1 MKVIVLNEQGI
12 RNETM
17 LDAIQIDDLQLL
29 QVRGVIDNGEEQK
42 IPLSRLAAWGVGMK
56 SALAAMQSVAQK
68 QGGSGIYYVNTH
80 GKQMF
85 AAKSEA
91 GFIGSLSDAAG
102 KVGGGQAN
110 MIPLHVDPTM
120 LCMAAVMANIDRK
133 LDAIQEQQKEIM
145 DFLSAQEESKIR
157 GNIQTLA
164 DVLQGYQYNWENETY
179 KVNKHNLVQQVR
191 KEAEQEIIL
200 YRGLIQKSI
209 AKQRFAGSNQM
220 VQSTAQKILKN
231 LQNYQLAVY
240 QYAYA
245 AFLEVLLL
253 ENFTG
258 EYLSHVSEKIREHA
272 FQYRKEY
279 TNCYDYLECLSEK
292 SLQTKMM
299 QGLSNVSIGLGS
311 ALAKAPILKKGP
323 VDESLIDAGQKLK
336 KSAEQKT
343 NKIVCGLI
351 GSADS
356 GTAVFTENID
366 KINRIWNKPK
376 EVFFDDKAIYFV
388 PKVC

>member
-1 MKVIVLNEQGI
+1 MDKNGRQSENL
-12 RNETM
+12 
-17 LDAIQIDDLQLL
+17 LDVIQIKDLTLL
-29 QVRGVIDNGEEQK
+29 QEKDVLEESAQK
-42 IPLSRLAAWGVGMK
+42 IPLSRLAAWGVGLD
-56 SALAAMQSVAQK
+56 SFAAAVQSVVQK
-68 QGGSGIYYVNTH
+68 EGGSGFYYVDTH

-85 AAKSEA
+85 TAKSGE
-91 GFIGSLSDAAG
+91 GFIGSLADVVG

-110 MIPLHVDPTM
+110 MIPLHVDPAM

-133 LDAIQEQQKEIM
+133 LDVIQEQQKEIM

-164 DVLQGYQYNWENETY
+164 DVLQGYRYNWESETY
-179 KVNKHNLVQQVR
+179 KLNKHNLVQEIR

-200 YRGLIQKSI
+200 YSSMIHKKVEKPGFLNN
-209 AKQRFAGSNQM
+209 NQV
-220 VQSTAQKILKN
+220 VQSTAKKILKN

-253 ENFTG
+253 ENFAAD
-258 EYLSHVSEKIREHA
+258 YLTYVSERIREFA

-279 TNCYDYLECLSEK
+279 TECYDYLKLLSEK
-292 SLQTKMM
+292 SWQTKMM
-299 QGLSNVSIGLGS
+299 QGLSAGCIGLGS
-311 ALAKAPILKKGP
+311 AIARTPILNKGP
-323 VDESLIDAGQKLK
+323 VDEGLIGAGQKLK

-343 NKIVCGLI
+343 SKVVQGLI

-366 KINRIWNKPK
+366 KINRIWNEPK
-376 EVFFDDKAIYFV
+376 EIFFDDQAIYFMPQV
-388 PKVC
+388 G